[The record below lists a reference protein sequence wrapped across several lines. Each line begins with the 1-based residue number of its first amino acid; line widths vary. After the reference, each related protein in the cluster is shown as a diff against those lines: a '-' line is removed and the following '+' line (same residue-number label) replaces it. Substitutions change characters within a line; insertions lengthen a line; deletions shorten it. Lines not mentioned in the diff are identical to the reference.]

1 MKLQRILRRP
11 LEGSL
16 IAWFLMASGTL
27 LAQVPASPPQ
37 QLETGVTEL
46 NLKIAFAFPGAEVA
60 APIYLTPGYGL
71 QVGSL
76 QFDVRFSNP
85 SLSFTR
91 LDLAS
96 RRLQPIANISTATW
110 ERGDP
115 SVVSIEI
122 SNEGN
127 NKALPDGPIG
137 WLMFELSSEAQPQE
151 TMFTLENVRVRTVSG
166 EQALRVRSSGST
178 VTILDPTSDTLAIA
192 CFFYMH

>member
-1 MKLQRILRRP
+1 MKLKRILRRP

-16 IAWFLMASGTL
+16 IAWFLMVSGTL
-27 LAQVPASPPQ
+27 LAQVPASSPQ
-37 QLETGVTEL
+37 QSETGVTEL
-46 NLKIAFAFPGAEVA
+46 NLKMALAFPGTEVA

-76 QFDVRFSNP
+76 KFDVSFSNP

-96 RRLQPIANISTATW
+96 RRLQPIANISNATW
-110 ERGDP
+110 EPGDQ

-122 SNEGN
+122 SNEGD

-137 WLMFELSSEAQPQE
+137 WLMFKLSSEAQAGE

-166 EQALRVRSSGST
+166 EALRVRSSGST
-178 VTILDPTSDTLAIA
+178 VTILDPTNDSLVLA